1 MKIPLLLVQYLYT
14 NRKMSLPGLGI
25 FTLDKSVILPDEHDR
40 NLHSTPNAVQF
51 QNANIV
57 AADKELISFICEQ
70 TGKIKP
76 LAISDLDSYLN
87 LGMEMLNIGKPF
99 YLEGIGTITK
109 NKAGKF
115 DFSPGEYSLIKE
127 TSSSADHEKKKVY
140 AKDKRQLT
148 ENLPVQNR
156 TGLKI
161 LAFISALV
169 IVGLGGWMMYK
180 KNGQTVSES
189 NPDTSPVVQQPV
201 PVPADTLKRDTVRKD
216 SAKILLADTPHPVAT
231 LHEGIPYKFIILS
244 TDDKPRA
251 MKRYN
256 QLIGF
261 NLKAHYYHVD
271 STYKVFFQFPALAR
285 DTTHIKDSLRKEYA
299 ADVTIEKE

>member
-1 MKIPLLLVQYLYT
+1 MKIPQLLVQYLYT

-25 FTLDKSVILPDEHDR
+25 FTLDKSVILPDENDR
-40 NLHSTPNAVQF
+40 NVHSTPNAVQF

-127 TSSSADHEKKKVY
+127 TGSSADHDKKKVY
-140 AKDKRQLT
+140 AKDKRQLA
-148 ENLPVQNR
+148 ENLPVQSR
-156 TGLKI
+156 TGLKV
-161 LAFISALV
+161 LALISALV

-180 KNGQTVSES
+180 KNGTTVSE
-189 NPDTSPVVQQPV
+189 NTPDNSSTVQQQV
-201 PVPADTLKRDTVRKD
+201 PVPTDTLKQDTLRKD
-216 SAKILLADTPHPVAT
+216 SAKILLADTPHQVAA
-231 LHEGIPYKFIILS
+231 LHEGTPYKFIILS

-251 MKRYN
+251 LRRYN

-299 ADVTIEKE
+299 AVVTIEKE

>member
-1 MKIPLLLVQYLYT
+1 
-14 NRKMSLPGLGI
+14 MSLPGLGV
-25 FTLDKSVILPDEHDR
+25 FTLDKSVILPDENDR
-40 NLHSTPNAVQF
+40 NLHTTPNAVQF
-51 QNANIV
+51 QNANII

-109 NKAGKF
+109 NKTGKF

-127 TSSSADHEKKKVY
+127 ASPSHEHEKKKVY
-140 AKDKRQLT
+140 AKEKKQLT

-180 KNGQTVSES
+180 KNSRAVSETS
-189 NPDTSPVVQQPV
+189 PDTSSIVQQPV
-201 PVPADTLKRDTVRKD
+201 APATDSLKQDSVRKD
-216 SAKILLADTPHPVAT
+216 SAKILPADTPHPVAVI
-231 LHEGIPYKFIILS
+231 HEGKPYKFIILT

-271 STYKVFFQFPALAR
+271 STYKVFFQFPALAK
-285 DTTHIKDSLRKEYA
+285 DTTHIKDSLHKEYA

>member
-1 MKIPLLLVQYLYT
+1 MKIPQLLVQYLYT

-25 FTLDKSVILPDEHDR
+25 FTLDKSVILPDENDR

-115 DFSPGEYSLIKE
+115 DFSPGEYSLIRE
-127 TSSSADHEKKKVY
+127 SGSSTDHDKKKVY
-140 AKDKRQLT
+140 AKDKKQLA
-148 ENLPVQNR
+148 ESLPVQNR
-156 TGLKI
+156 NGLKI

-180 KNGQTVSES
+180 KNSQSVSET
-189 NPDTSPVVQQPV
+189 NPDTSSVVQQQV
-201 PVPADTLKRDTVRKD
+201 PIATDTLKQDSLRKD
-216 SAKILLADTPHPVAT
+216 SAKILPADTHPVAAM
-231 LHEGIPYKFIILS
+231 HEGTPYKFIILS
-244 TDDKPRA
+244 TDKARA
-251 MKRYN
+251 MRRYN

-299 ADVTIEKE
+299 AIVTIEKE

>member
-1 MKIPLLLVQYLYT
+1 MKIPQLLVQYLYT
-14 NRKMSLPGLGI
+14 NRKMSLPGLGH
-25 FTLDKSVILPDEHDR
+25 FTLDKSVILPVENDR

-127 TSSSADHEKKKVY
+127 AHSSADHDKKKVY
-140 AKDKRQLT
+140 AKDKT
-148 ENLPVQNR
+148 PSAENLPVQNR
-156 TGLKI
+156 TGLKVVA
-161 LAFISALV
+161 LISALV

-180 KNGQTVSES
+180 KNGMTISENKADNRS
-189 NPDTSPVVQQPV
+189 TVQQQLPA
-201 PVPADTLKRDTVRKD
+201 ADTLRQDSVRKD
-216 SAKILLADTPHPVAT
+216 TAKILIADTPHPVAV
-231 LHEGIPYKFIILS
+231 LHEGTPYKFIILT

-251 MKRYN
+251 MRRYN

-299 ADVTIEKE
+299 ANVTIEKE

>member
-1 MKIPLLLVQYLYT
+1 LKIPQLLVQYLYT

-99 YLEGIGTITK
+99 YLEGIGTISK

-127 TSSSADHEKKKVY
+127 TSSSADHDKKKVY
-140 AKDKRQLT
+140 AKDKKQVT
-148 ENLPVQNR
+148 ESLPVQNR
-156 TGLKI
+156 TGLKV
-161 LAFISALV
+161 LALISALV

-180 KNGQTVSES
+180 KNSQAVTES
-189 NPDTSPVVQQPV
+189 NPDTSSVPQQQV
-201 PVPADTLKRDTVRKD
+201 PVATDTLKQDSVRRDSVNV
-216 SAKILLADTPHPVAT
+216 LPADTPHPIAA
-231 LHEGIPYKFIILS
+231 LHPGTPYKFIILA

-251 MKRYN
+251 MRRYN

-299 ADVTIEKE
+299 ADVTIERE

>member
-1 MKIPLLLVQYLYT
+1 LKIPQLLVQYLYT
-14 NRKMSLPGLGI
+14 NRKMSLPGLGH
-25 FTLDKSVILPDEHDR
+25 FTLDKSVILPDENDR

-109 NKAGKF
+109 NRAGKF

-127 TSSSADHEKKKVY
+127 TGSSADHEKKKVY
-140 AKDKRQLT
+140 AKDKRQVT

-156 TGLKI
+156 NGLKI

-169 IVGLGGWMMYK
+169 IVGLGGWMIYK

-189 NPDTSPVVQQPV
+189 NPDTSSVVLQQV
-201 PVPADTLKRDTVRKD
+201 PVAADTLKRDTLRKD
-216 SAKILLADTPHPVAT
+216 TAKILLADTPHPVAA
-231 LHEGIPYKFIILS
+231 LHEGTPYKFIILS
-244 TDDKPRA
+244 TDKARA
-251 MKRYN
+251 MRRYN

-271 STYKVFFQFPALAR
+271 STYKVYFQFPALAR

>member
-1 MKIPLLLVQYLYT
+1 MKIPQLLVQYLYT

-99 YLEGIGTITK
+99 YLEGIGTISK

-127 TSSSADHEKKKVY
+127 TSSSADHDKKKVY
-140 AKDKRQLT
+140 AKDKKQVT
-148 ENLPVQNR
+148 ESLPVQNR
-156 TGLKI
+156 TGLKV
-161 LAFISALV
+161 LALISALV

-180 KNGQTVSES
+180 KNSQAVTES
-189 NPDTSPVVQQPV
+189 NPDTSSVPQQQV
-201 PVPADTLKRDTVRKD
+201 PVATDTLKQDSVRRDSVNV
-216 SAKILLADTPHPVAT
+216 LPADTPHPIAA
-231 LHEGIPYKFIILS
+231 LHPGTPYKFIILA

-251 MKRYN
+251 MRRYN

-299 ADVTIEKE
+299 ADVTIERE

>member
-1 MKIPLLLVQYLYT
+1 LKIPQLLVQYLYT

-99 YLEGIGTITK
+99 YLEGIGTISK

-115 DFSPGEYSLIKE
+115 DFSPGEY
-127 TSSSADHEKKKVY
+127 
-140 AKDKRQLT
+140 
-148 ENLPVQNR
+148 
-156 TGLKI
+156 
-161 LAFISALV
+161 
-169 IVGLGGWMMYK
+169 
-180 KNGQTVSES
+180 
-189 NPDTSPVVQQPV
+189 
-201 PVPADTLKRDTVRKD
+201 
-216 SAKILLADTPHPVAT
+216 
-231 LHEGIPYKFIILS
+231 
-244 TDDKPRA
+244 
-251 MKRYN
+251 
-256 QLIGF
+256 
-261 NLKAHYYHVD
+261 
-271 STYKVFFQFPALAR
+271 
-285 DTTHIKDSLRKEYA
+285 
-299 ADVTIEKE
+299 

>member
-1 MKIPLLLVQYLYT
+1 LKIPQLLVQYLYT

-25 FTLDKSVILPDEHDR
+25 FTLDKSVILPDENDR

-109 NKAGKF
+109 NKTGKF

-127 TSSSADHEKKKVY
+127 TGSSAVHDKKKVY
-140 AKDKRQLT
+140 AKDKKQLT
-148 ENLPVQNR
+148 ESLPVQNR
-156 TGLKI
+156 TGLKV
-161 LAFISALV
+161 LAFLSALV

-180 KNGQTVSES
+180 KNSPAVPET
-189 NPDTSPVVQQPV
+189 NPDTSSVVQKQV
-201 PVPADTLKRDTVRKD
+201 PVAADTLKQDTLHKD
-216 SAKILLADTPHPVAT
+216 SVHVLTADTQHPIA
-231 LHEGIPYKFIILS
+231 LIHPGIPYKFIILS

-251 MKRYN
+251 LRRYN

-261 NLKAHYYHVD
+261 NLKAHYNRVD

-299 ADVTIEKE
+299 ADVTIERE

>member
-1 MKIPLLLVQYLYT
+1 LKIPQLLVQYLYT

-25 FTLDKSVILPDEHDR
+25 FTLDKSVILPDENDR

-115 DFSPGEYSLIKE
+115 DFSPGEYSLIRE
-127 TSSSADHEKKKVY
+127 TGSSADHDKKKVY
-140 AKDKRQLT
+140 AKDKKQLA
-148 ENLPVQNR
+148 ESLPVQNR
-156 TGLKI
+156 NGLKI

-180 KNGQTVSES
+180 KNGQSVSET
-189 NPDTSPVVQQPV
+189 NPDTSSVVQQQV
-201 PVPADTLKRDTVRKD
+201 PMATDTLKQDSLRKD
-216 SAKILLADTPHPVAT
+216 TAKILPTDTPHPVAAM
-231 LHEGIPYKFIILS
+231 HEGTPYKFIILS

-251 MKRYN
+251 MRRYN
-256 QLIGF
+256 QLLGF

-299 ADVTIEKE
+299 AVVTIEKE

>member
-1 MKIPLLLVQYLYT
+1 LKIPQLLVQYLYT
-14 NRKMSLPGLGI
+14 YRKMSLPGLGI
-25 FTLDKSVILPDEHDR
+25 FTLDKSVVLPDETDR

-57 AADKELISFICEQ
+57 AAEKELISFICEH

-109 NKAGKF
+109 NKTGKF

-127 TSSSADHEKKKVY
+127 TSSAADHNKKKVY
-140 AKDKRQLT
+140 AKDKKQLT
-148 ENLPVQNR
+148 ANLPVHNR
-156 TGLKI
+156 NGLKV
-161 LAFISALV
+161 LALISALV

-180 KNGQTVSES
+180 KNGTTVSE
-189 NPDTSPVVQQPV
+189 NTPDNSSTVQQQV
-201 PVPADTLKRDTVRKD
+201 PVATDTLKRDSVRKD
-216 SAKILLADTPHPVAT
+216 SAKILVADTPHPVAA
-231 LHEGIPYKFIILS
+231 LHEGTPYKFIILS

-251 MKRYN
+251 LRRYN
-256 QLIGF
+256 QLLGF

-271 STYKVFFQFPALAR
+271 STYKVFFQFPALAK

-299 ADVTIEKE
+299 AAVTIEKE